1 MSQYW
6 WGSINKPPKCL
17 PYLSHLSKVQPRKP
31 DHTAP
36 GFFYLPNRPFR
47 VWQMDFTQLPLNNR
61 YKYVFL
67 KHEIWNGYQ
76 YISQL
81 LVFFFKNVQNLSVPN
96 DVDIQ

>member
-1 MSQYW
+1 M
-6 WGSINKPPKCL
+6 C
-17 PYLSHLSKVQPRKP
+17 
-31 DHTAP
+31 
-36 GFFYLPNRPFR
+36 
-47 VWQMDFTQLPLNNR
+47 
-61 YKYVFL
+61 FL